1 MNTGEIQNS
10 VSRNVNFEFSRSGGP
25 GGQNVN
31 KVNTKVLAK
40 IALADI
46 EGLTEVE
53 LALVRERLTSRINQ
67 EGFLIVQARE
77 ERTQGANREIAVA
90 RLVSLVIGAAR
101 RDPPRIPTKPGRA
114 ARERRLGAKKIRSTT
129 KENRQRSSW
138 D

>member
-1 MNTGEIQNS
+1 MNKALIQES
-10 VSRNVNFEFSRSGGP
+10 ISRNVNFEFSRSGGP

-31 KVNTKVLAK
+31 KVNTKALAK

-46 EGLTEVE
+46 EGLNEVE

-67 EGFLIVQARE
+67 EGYLQVQARE
-77 ERTQGANREIAVA
+77 ERTQGANKEIAVT
-90 RLVSLVIGAAR
+90 RLVSLVTGAAR
-101 RDPPRIPTKPGRA
+101 RDPVRIPTKPGRA
-114 ARERRLGAKKIRSTT
+114 ARERRMGAKKLRSSV

>member
-46 EGLTEVE
+46 EGLNEVE

-114 ARERRLGAKKIRSTT
+114 ARERRLGAKKIRSAT

>member
-1 MNTGEIQNS
+1 MNTAAIQS
-10 VSRNVNFEFSRSGGP
+10 SISRNVNFEFSRSGGP

-40 IALADI
+40 IALSDI
-46 EGLTEVE
+46 EGLSEVE

-67 EGFLIVQARE
+67 EDFLIVQARE

-90 RLVSLVIGAAR
+90 RLVSLVISAAR